1 MKKGLA
7 AAFTLLLAASAFA
20 VVPSTDSYLLSIG
33 RGKGAC
39 VTPSGGGA
47 QICSQWRTTVW
58 IYNASQTDAANVTIY
73 LLLRQVNNNPDSRQV
88 TVQPGETRE
97 FTDILGDNFG
107 VSDSQ
112 AVFGAFRFVSDQP
125 VVVTGRIFDA
135 NVTVVGK
142 DEVGTAGQFFPGTPT
157 QLAIS
162 GAGSTSVIGLA
173 ESTTWRTNMFVVE
186 TTGNSVNFQVQRV
199 DPSGNVMAS
208 FSDSVGAREARQYN
222 KILQAKLGA
231 SSTTNQRLVV
241 TITGGSGALLVGASF
256 IDNRTGDPSTV
267 EMVTASAVPKTTGLF
282 EGVVRGVGSP
292 YVDGGIAL
300 TLTSAGIPDISGNA
314 NISCTNGPVA
324 VDFSQSFSSSPITIN
339 PDGTFQATYS
349 IEDYQDPN
357 TQEVI
362 LHIDWTLQGQM
373 NSDGVLIGTLQS
385 QVTFAGGDYA
395 DCANAADQ
403 SNWRAAWVA
412 AQ

>member
-1 MKKGLA
+1 MRKGLA
-7 AAFTLLLAASAFA
+7 AAFTLLLAASALA

-33 RGKGAC
+33 RGQGAC
-39 VTPSGGGA
+39 VTPSGGGEP
-47 QICSQWRTTVW
+47 ICSQWRTTVW
-58 IYNASQTDAANVTIY
+58 IYNPSQTDVATVVIY
-73 LLLRQVNNNPDSRQV
+73 LLKRQVNNNPDSRQV

-97 FTDILGDNFG
+97 FTDILKDNFG
-107 VSDSQ
+107 VTDTQ

-125 VVVTGRIFDA
+125 VVVTGRIYDA

-142 DEVGTAGQFFPGTPT
+142 DEIGTAGQFFAGTPS

-162 GAGSTSVIGLA
+162 GVGSTSVIGLA
-173 ESTTWRTNMFVVE
+173 ESTTWRSNLFVVE
-186 TTGNSVNFQVQRV
+186 TTGNSVTFQVQRV
-199 DPSGNVMAS
+199 DSGGNVLAS
-208 FSDSVGAREARQYN
+208 FSDTIGAREAKQYN
-222 KILQAKLGA
+222 KVLQAKLGG
-231 SSTTNQRLVV
+231 SNVTNQRLLV
-241 TITGGSGALLVGASF
+241 TITGGSGALLAGASF

-267 EMVTASAVPKTTGLF
+267 EMVTASSVPKSMGLF
-282 EGVVRGVGSP
+282 EGVVRGLGSA

-300 TLTSAGIPDISGNA
+300 QLTGSGIPEVSGNA

-339 PDGTFQATYS
+339 PDGTFQATYT
-349 IEDYQDPN
+349 IDDYQDPV
-357 TQEVI
+357 TQDVI
-362 LHIDWTLQGQM
+362 LHIDWTLQGQI
-373 NSDGVLIGTLQS
+373 NSDGVLTGTLQS

-395 DCANAADQ
+395 DCANVSDQ